1 MKRAIFLKRRRRWS
15 CSKGLVNQ
23 MALVKCHM
31 KRCAHKIG
39 RVHLC
44 HDLICQPDDVA
55 GLLGCSGL
63 RQIIDN
69 ITRLPLHIRRFN
81 EKIFMNLIKKNSACF
96 FLYKNLKL
104 HKSGQQNSLTSTQ
117 NGPFSIL
124 HIECLKHSK
133 NY

>member
-81 EKIFMNLIKKNSACF
+81 EKNLHEFNQKEQCMLFPLKKLKTSQIWPKNS
-96 FLYKNLKL
+96 LK
-104 HKSGQQNSLTSTQ
+104 STQ
-117 NGPFSIL
+117 NGPFSSVF
-124 HIECLKHSK
+124 IEWL
-133 NY
+133 

>member
-1 MKRAIFLKRRRRWS
+1 MYFLKRRRWS

-55 GLLGCSGL
+55 SN
-63 RQIIDN
+63 QDD
-69 ITRLPLHIRRFN
+69 
-81 EKIFMNLIKKNSACF
+81 
-96 FLYKNLKL
+96 
-104 HKSGQQNSLTSTQ
+104 KSLTTSQNCRTAALNSLGGIHKVQANLFGNDFRSFWSRIYGAFIDCSLSMLPKQ
-117 NGPFSIL
+117 
-124 HIECLKHSK
+124 
-133 NY
+133 